1 MDLLISMKAETI
13 QKGLELSCN
22 IMQMPTAQSQ
32 GYFVAEFREADQEK
46 LRLLK
51 QYGNILVGKLDGN
64 NFLVEAT
71 AFGIVLKKKVD
82 VNIDYME
89 AWEKWVL
96 FSRVLYDELMDI
108 VGE

>member
-13 QKGLELSCN
+13 QKGLELPCN

-46 LRLLK
+46 LRLLR
-51 QYGNILVGKLDGN
+51 QYGSILAGKLDGN
-64 NFLVEAT
+64 NFLVEPT
-71 AFGIVLKKKVD
+71 TFGIVLKKKVD
-82 VNIDYME
+82 PNIDYMK

-96 FSRVLYDELMDI
+96 FSRMMYDELMDV

>member
-13 QKGLELSCN
+13 QKGLDLDCN
-22 IMQMPTAQSQ
+22 IMLMPTAQSQ
-32 GYFVAEFREADQEK
+32 GYFIAEFREADPEN

-51 QYGNILVGKLDGN
+51 QYGDILAGKLDGN

-71 AFGIVLKKKVD
+71 PFGFVLKKKVD
-82 VNIDYME
+82 ENIDYME
-89 AWEKWVL
+89 AWEKWVV
-96 FSRVLYDELMDI
+96 FSRILYDELMDI